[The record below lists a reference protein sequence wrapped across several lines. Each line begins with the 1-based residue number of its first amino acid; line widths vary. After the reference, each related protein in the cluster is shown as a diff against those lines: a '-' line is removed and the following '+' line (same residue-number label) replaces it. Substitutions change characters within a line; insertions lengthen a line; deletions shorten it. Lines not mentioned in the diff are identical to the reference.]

1 MKKKNIIRGKKA
13 RASGSRFELKVRKDM
28 ESNGWIVDRW
38 TNNVEFHNDKDVNEF
53 PFTTG
58 KLISAK
64 PKTLFINGKRIII
77 NMWTGFPDFVAYVFE
92 LNKNIKHLN
101 EELIETKKLYEVIGV
116 ESKSLGYLD
125 KEEKEKA
132 KWYLENNIFSKIL
145 IASKSKERGKITY
158 KEFI

>member
-77 NMWTGFPDFVAYVFE
+77 NMWTGFPDFVAFTQK
-92 LNKNIKHLN
+92 KNVATLDG
-101 EELIETKKLYEVIGV
+101 ETGYNVWGV
-116 ESKSLGYLD
+116 EVKSNGYLD
-125 KEEKEKA
+125 KEEKKKA

-145 IASKSKERGKITY
+145 IAKKGKKRGEITY
-158 KEFI
+158 REFE